1 LLDSKN
7 LLEIVKMEEEKIKEK
22 KEKKEEL
29 KKIQLDSLRGR
40 VIIFDP
46 EKSEF
51 AKNLKL
57 KERAEYIQK
66 QK

>member
-1 LLDSKN
+1 VVKRNN
-7 LLEIVKMEEEKIKEK
+7 LIKMEENKIS
-22 KEKKEEL
+22 KKEEL
-29 KKIQLDSLRGR
+29 KKIHLDNIRGR

-57 KERAEYIQK
+57 KERAEYVQK

>member
-1 LLDSKN
+1 
-7 LLEIVKMEEEKIKEK
+7 MEEEKIKEK
-22 KEKKEEL
+22 KGKKEEL

>member
-1 LLDSKN
+1 
-7 LLEIVKMEEEKIKEK
+7 MEEEKSKEK
-22 KEKKEEL
+22 KKKEEL
-29 KKIQLDSLRGR
+29 KKIQLDNLRGR

-57 KERAEYIQK
+57 KEKAEYTQK